1 MRALL
6 IPLFVYLLATQ
17 FVWGQD
23 AELVVGGHRIKVE
36 IASTPEARAQGLM
49 QRDFLCPDCGMLF
62 VFEAPGRYVFWM
74 NHTPL
79 PLSIAFV
86 AASGS
91 LLGVEEMKPNT
102 TDPHTAS
109 GDALYALEMN
119 AGWFARHNVTQGS
132 LVQGLGA
139 APSLRRHP

>member
-6 IPLFVYLLATQ
+6 MPLFVYLLAAHS
-17 FVWGQD
+17 VWGHD

-62 VFEAPGRYVFWM
+62 IFEAPGRYAFWM

-86 AASGS
+86 TAGGS
-91 LLGVEEMKPNT
+91 LLGVEEMQPNT
-102 TDPHTAS
+102 TDPHMAS

-119 AGWFARHNVTQGS
+119 AGWFARHHVTRGS
-132 LVQGLGA
+132 LVQGLGV
-139 APSLRRHP
+139 APSLRQHP